1 METFMSKQLSRNFIL
16 LLGVTG
22 VAFGALPM
30 SFDPVEGVVIVKN
43 AQAFGCGGSAHAG

>member
-1 METFMSKQLSRNFIL
+1 L

-30 SFDPVEGVVIVKN
+30 SFDLMEGVVIVKS
-43 AQAFGCGGSAHAG
+43 AQDFGCGGSAHAG